1 VRDAPPA
8 AEGSRAA
15 VRPRRLDDRL
25 KDLAGRALAPW
36 LAARLRAGSR
46 RAGDSPRAQVDFV
59 LGTRTGLLGIHP
71 LQVAEELAGL
81 LERLT
86 AERPR
91 RLLEIGTARG
101 GTLFALC
108 RAAGPDALL
117 VSLDLPWGS
126 GGGYRPWREA
136 LYARFGRERQRVV
149 LLRGDSGDPAIRDR
163 VVETLGGDR
172 LDFLLID
179 GDHSYEGARR
189 DWETYAPLVRP
200 GGLIAFHDIVP
211 GPEKLVGGVPELWRE
226 IAAGRATE
234 TLVHDWD
241 QKGCGIGLVRA

>member
-1 VRDAPPA
+1 MTAAPPA
-8 AEGSRAA
+8 ADGSRAA
-15 VRPRRLDDRL
+15 GRPRRLDDRV

-36 LAARLRAGSR
+36 LAARLRHGSR
-46 RAGDSPRAQVDFV
+46 RRGDSLRALVDLV
-59 LGTRTGLLGIHP
+59 RGTPSGLLGIRP

-81 LERLT
+81 LERLA
-86 AERPR
+86 AEQPR

-108 RAAGPDALL
+108 RAAAPDALL

-136 LYARFGRERQRVV
+136 LYSRFGTGRQRVV
-149 LLRGDSGDPAIRDR
+149 PLRGDSGARATRDR
-163 VVETLGGDR
+163 VAAVLDGP

-189 DWETYAPLVRP
+189 DWELYAPLVRP

-211 GPEKLVGGVPELWRE
+211 GPPALVGGVPELWTE
-226 IAAGRATE
+226 IASGRATE
-234 TLVHDWD
+234 TLVRDWD
-241 QKGCGIGLVRA
+241 QKGCGIGLVRV